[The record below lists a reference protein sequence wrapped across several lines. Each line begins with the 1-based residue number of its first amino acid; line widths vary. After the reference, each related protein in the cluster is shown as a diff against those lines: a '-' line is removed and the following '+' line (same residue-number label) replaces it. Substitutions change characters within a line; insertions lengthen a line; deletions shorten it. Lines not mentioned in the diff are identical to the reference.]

1 MRVPLRFAAVSSE
14 TQTRGA
20 GCSAHL
26 WSWPSFSLI
35 RHRDYWAD
43 VLLDGRPKQIRC
55 RCGDTLFR
63 VVLEYEFREDGEVR
77 AVLIKPVC
85 SSCGRER
92 PPVWVEIKYA
102 PTSDLISKPLDP
114 IERPWVQP
122 KRRQVTSLCQPAD
135 VERFTTYLVSTLGA
149 RVFSEAGTHEYKE
162 CDLNGIEFYPEL
174 KRDLLFTNL
183 PGIQPISR

>member
-1 MRVPLRFAAVSSE
+1 
-14 TQTRGA
+14 
-20 GCSAHL
+20 
-26 WSWPSFSLI
+26 
-35 RHRDYWAD
+35 
-43 VLLDGRPKQIRC
+43 
-55 RCGDTLFR
+55 
-63 VVLEYEFREDGEVR
+63 VVLEYEFRDDGEVR
-77 AVLIKPVC
+77 TVLIKPVC

-114 IERPWVQP
+114 IEQPWVQP
-122 KRRQVTSLCQPAD
+122 KRRQVTSLWRPAD

-183 PGIQPISR
+183 PGIQPISRREPEKAGPFYC